1 MSVRIGSA
9 ATERA
14 GLLLL
19 LGLSWGLN
27 WPLIRIALDE
37 LPPWTFR
44 AAGFA
49 GGTAIVFGI
58 LWATGTSPVVPRR
71 HWGRLALIGILTVV
85 AYNLLSAF
93 AQLTVT
99 TSRSVVLSY
108 TMPIWAVLLS
118 RLVLGEPID
127 GRRMLGLALGVAGL
141 ATLGWPMVR
150 DGQLSWG
157 VLYAVASGIC
167 WAGGS
172 VVLKRW
178 PIDASPFVI
187 TAWQIALGAV
197 VTLVGALLIDGVP
210 ARLPQRPGTWIGL
223 AYNAL
228 VGQALATTLWFT
240 ILRRMPAGIASIG
253 SLLVPAIAV
262 LGATLLL
269 GEHPTPAD
277 WLGLALILAASFV
290 VLLPS
295 GDPPLAPSTD
305 R

>member
-1 MSVRIGSA
+1 MITRAGSGSA
-9 ATERA
+9 ERA

-19 LGLSWGLN
+19 MGLGWGLN

-44 AAGFA
+44 AGGFA
-49 GGTAIVFGI
+49 GGTAVMFGL
-58 LWATGTSPVVPRR
+58 LWATGSSPAVPRR
-71 HWGRLALIGILTVV
+71 HWRRLALIGLLTVV
-85 AYNLLSAF
+85 GYNLLSAF

-108 TMPIWAVLLS
+108 TMPIWAVILS
-118 RLVLGEPID
+118 RLILGEPID
-127 GRRMLGLALGVAGL
+127 RRRTLGLAFGIAGL
-141 ATLGWPMVR
+141 ATLAWPMVR

-157 VLYAVASGIC
+157 VLYAVASGLC
-167 WAGGS
+167 WAAGS

-178 PIDASPFVI
+178 PIDASPLVI
-187 TAWQIALGAV
+187 TTWQIALGAL
-197 VTLVGALLIDGVP
+197 VTLIGALVVDGVP

-223 AYNAL
+223 GYNAL
-228 VGQALATTLWFT
+228 IGQALATTLWFI

-262 LGATLLL
+262 LGATVIL

-277 WLGLALILAASFV
+277 WLGLVLILAASFV
-290 VLLPS
+290 VLLPA
-295 GDPPLAPSTD
+295 GDRTLAPSTD